1 MMIVKF
7 ELIKSTGRELG
18 YNGVNEKKLLQFFR
32 SKEKKEKKNK
42 KHFIKFRNSILLSI
56 NICFIE
62 KI

>member
-32 SKEKKEKKNK
+32 SKEKKEKNK